1 MTEEMPENI
10 PNLINDIKPQILE
23 AVGIRQH
30 KYKEYYAKAHHNKME
45 KTIDKEKTLKVAR

>member
-1 MTEEMPENI
+1 MPENI